1 MKKQKRII
9 VAMSGGVDSSVAALI
24 LKNQDYEVI
33 GVTMR
38 LWSLDRDNVPKSN
51 KRCCSVEDTD
61 DAKSVCQILGIKH
74 YVMNFEEPFQE
85 HVVNYFVKEYE
96 SVRTPHPCL
105 ACNDKIKFDFL
116 LRKALFLEADYIATG
131 HYAKIKSNNGIYELH
146 RGKDNNKDQSYVLFN
161 LSQKELSKLLLP
173 VGEYTKNEIRDLA
186 LEYKLP
192 VANKPDSQDICFIPN
207 GNYREFVENRIKKNP
222 GKTINTAGENIGEHP
237 GVHFFT
243 IGQRRKLGLKDNF
256 NEALYVTKI
265 DADKNE
271 ITLGSESELYKTRL
285 YASKI
290 NFISGIIPDNSIKVN
305 VKIRYK
311 SQMSPA
317 TLSANLNNAIIDF
330 DEPQRAITPGQPAVF
345 YQNDKVVGGGII
357 ETVPENLEL
366 KNENIL
372 VHKS

>member
-96 SVRTPHPCL
+96 SGRTPHPCL

-271 ITLGSESELYKTRL
+271 ITLGLESELYKSRL

-290 NFISGIIPDNSIKVN
+290 NFISGTPPANSMKVN

-311 SQMSPA
+311 SHMSPA
-317 TLSANLNNAIIDF
+317 TVNINSNYVIIDF

-345 YQNDKVVGGGII
+345 YQDNKLVGGGII
-357 ETVPENLEL
+357 ETAPEKTQI
-366 KNENIL
+366 KNENIP
-372 VHKS
+372 VHKN